1 MSTQDTDYTIV
12 VKGKPP
18 EARQAAADYITL
30 LLNPWN
36 PDRSDMKT
44 QVKIEVFRNEM
55 HSRGFLE
62 PVDLAKEAAEFFP
75 GILITVE
82 GKSES
87 GCIDEEFQE
96 DGSLPKAIF
105 DLVAEKVLA
114 KVIADVDSD
123 SFRHEWIEPMEYWLE
138 SVSVSKDAAKMIK
151 EQFKI
156 TAEASEKAEQEKRI
170 REEEEKRQLLEKSRE
185 EEKLK
190 IKTLESL
197 RWVYN
202 PILSLEGIKIGGLGK
217 PYIADEDERSN
228 RYIHVP
234 INLGKDPVGKKI
246 LDAVAASQEK
256 IFGIIAFGSAR
267 FVFKVSWWGLFKKG
281 GKSELCF
288 CYFEDRSFDHD
299 YFAKLLH
306 ESDLYC
312 YDGIGK
318 ALENDATTP
327 SVSAL
332 VADAVGT
339 YFTAPLPECLFLQG
353 VNGDGKIILNV
364 PAGLESSWAMCMD
377 DERLY
382 LSGGRGSGDEDPRC
396 ITAIAKNGSPA
407 WCVDLP
413 IDPERGNSCTKDH
426 CEIMAV
432 APDLFVYCL
441 KNSDWNEPL
450 IDPCNLVAL
459 NPKSG
464 KRLWDAKINQH
475 PSALIMDGSRIYVAD
490 STHLHA
496 FDHQGGLAWSERLPE
511 MSIEPDQYNIPVL
524 GLALD
529 GQGGLLVTLNK
540 KGLAL
545 LSCEDGKTRWFL
557 PVDEAGSSCSIG
569 NASIGYLTSSES
581 EETKVHAIDINK
593 GKQIWESKIS
603 DSPGWSHPYP
613 SPTVTSKGVFVATTK
628 RITQFDGESG
638 IEIGKISNEF
648 PFPLVASKR
657 VIPENHGL
665 LANYCSTQFDY
676 RLPNSLA
683 CIKGD
688 FGTLSGPW
696 PMAGGN
702 GANSNYLPTAKK
714 AGFKEFISD
723 WREGKP
729 VAPRLARLNPE
740 FNDDSQIGS
749 HVHGI
754 IRGREL
760 LKNARE
766 WAEPEI
772 GQGPSAKYR
781 GLQWK
786 LVMAYSGIELLV
798 KSLAAMGKGG
808 LGPKEVA
815 DLITK
820 LPLPAFEPIPSP
832 SLEKSSIKAWIEEL
846 DQDAVLDFLKTDKGD
861 RSQMQSW
868 LLDQKPCTTWTDALL
883 LAKALTNC
891 TAHGALSPKK
901 VEQWGLAEAYKQLP
915 QALFKIDAAIF
926 EVL

>member
-1 MSTQDTDYTIV
+1 
-12 VKGKPP
+12 
-18 EARQAAADYITL
+18 
-30 LLNPWN
+30 
-36 PDRSDMKT
+36 MKT

-87 GCIDEEFQE
+87 GYINEEFQE
-96 DGSLPKAIF
+96 EGTLPNALY

-114 KVIADVDSD
+114 KVIAAVDSD
-123 SFRHEWIEPMEYWLE
+123 SFRHEWIEPMENWGE
-138 SVSVSKDAAKMIK
+138 NVAVSKEVAKMIK
-151 EQFKI
+151 KQFKI
-156 TAEASEKAEQEKRI
+156 TAEALEKAGQEKRI

-190 IKTLESL
+190 IKSLESL
-197 RWVYN
+197 SWVYN

-217 PYIADEDERSN
+217 HYIADEDERPN
-228 RYIHVP
+228 RYIHIP
-234 INLGKDPVGKKI
+234 INLSKGPGVKKI
-246 LDAVAASQEK
+246 LDAVAKNDEK
-256 IFGIIAFGSAR
+256 IFGIIASGSAR
-267 FVFKVSWWGLFKKG
+267 FVFKVGQGKLVIKG
-281 GKSELCF
+281 GKPELCF
-288 CYFEDRSFDHD
+288 CFFEDRSFDHD

-312 YDGIGK
+312 YEGIGSK
-318 ALENDATTP
+318 ALENNATTP

-339 YFTAPLPECLFLQG
+339 YFTVQLPEGLFLQG
-353 VNGDGKIILNV
+353 LNSDEAIILNV
-364 PAGLESSWAMCMD
+364 TAGIESSWAICMD
-377 DERLY
+377 EERIY
-382 LSGGRGSGDEDPRC
+382 LSGGRGSRAEDPQC
-396 ITAIAKNGSPA
+396 ITAIAKNGYPA
-407 WCVDLP
+407 WCIDLP
-413 IDPERGNSCTKDH
+413 VDPECGYSCTKDH

-441 KNSDWNEPL
+441 KNSNWNEPL

-459 NPKSG
+459 NPKTG
-464 KRLWDAKINQH
+464 KRLWDARINQH

-496 FDHQGGLAWSERLPE
+496 FDHRGALAWSELLPE
-511 MSIEPDQYNIPVL
+511 MSIEPDQYNVPVL

-529 GQGGLLVTLNK
+529 GQGGLLVTMNR

-545 LSCEDGKTRWFL
+545 LGCEDGETRWSL

-569 NASIGYLTSSES
+569 LASICYLTSSEN
-581 EETKVHAIDINK
+581 EATKIHAIDINK
-593 GKQIWESKIS
+593 GRQIWESKIS

-613 SPTVTSKGVFVATTK
+613 SPTVTTKGVFVATTK
-628 RITQFDGESG
+628 RITQFDGKSG
-638 IEIGKISNEF
+638 IEIGMLSNEF

-665 LANYCSTQFDY
+665 LANYCSTQFEY

-683 CIKGD
+683 CLKGD
-688 FGTLSGPW
+688 FGTLSGSW
-696 PMAGGN
+696 PIAGGN

-714 AGFKEFISD
+714 TGFSEFIAD
-723 WREGKP
+723 WRERKP
-729 VAPRLARLNPE
+729 VASRLARLNPDFKNE
-740 FNDDSQIGS
+740 SQISS

-786 LVMAYSGIELLV
+786 LVMAYSGIELLL

-808 LGPKEVA
+808 LEPKEVA

-820 LPLPAFEPIPSP
+820 LQLPALEPIASP
-832 SLEKSSIKAWIEEL
+832 SLEKPSIKAWIKEL

-861 RSQMQSW
+861 RSQIQCW

-883 LAKALTNC
+883 LAKALRNC
-891 TAHGALSPKK
+891 TAHGALSPNK
-901 VEQWGLAEAYKQLP
+901 VQEWGLADAFKQLP
-915 QALFKIDAAIF
+915 YALFKIDAAIF
-926 EVL
+926 EVLGSRN